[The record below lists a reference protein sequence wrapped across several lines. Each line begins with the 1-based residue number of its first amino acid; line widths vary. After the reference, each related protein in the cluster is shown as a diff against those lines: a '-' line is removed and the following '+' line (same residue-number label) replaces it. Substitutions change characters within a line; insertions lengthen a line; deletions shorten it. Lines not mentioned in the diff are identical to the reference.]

1 MSAGVIERQ
10 AVTDGVLNVNKQPG
24 WTSHD
29 VVAKLRAVLGV
40 RRIGHAGTLDPSAT
54 GVLPILVGKATR
66 IAEYLVKWDK
76 EYRAVLRLGET
87 TDTQDATGSVLET
100 RSVEGVTSDRIRE
113 VVAGFAG
120 RQQQLPPMYSAVKVR
135 GVPLY
140 KAARAGHTV
149 ERERREIT
157 VHDITVVDIA
167 GCDVTLVVRCTKGTY
182 IRTLCADIGEAL
194 GVGGHVRELARTR
207 VGPLRVEDALTVDEV
222 AARLGRGEL
231 GERLMSLDQALSALP
246 AASLDQPTSDRVL
259 HGVPVRL
266 DTVRW
271 EAGEPATDRTAG
283 TIVRLKDPSGRL
295 LALGTLPGSGGE
307 AQASAS
313 SVAIIK
319 VFADPS

>member
-29 VVAKLRAVLGV
+29 VVAKLRAVLAV

-100 RSVEGVTSDRIRE
+100 RSVEGVTSDRICE

-120 RQQQLPPMYSAVKVR
+120 RQQQLPPMYSAVKVK

-140 KAARAGHTV
+140 KAARAGRTV

-231 GERLMSLDQALSALP
+231 GERLMSLDQALGALP

-259 HGVPVRL
+259 HGVSVRL

-307 AQASAS
+307 AGPSAS